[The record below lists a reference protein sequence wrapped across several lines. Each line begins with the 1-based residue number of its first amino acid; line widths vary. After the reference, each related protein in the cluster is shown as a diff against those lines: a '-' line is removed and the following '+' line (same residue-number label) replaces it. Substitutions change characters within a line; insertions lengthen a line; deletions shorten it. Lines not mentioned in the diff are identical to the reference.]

1 MKTESAVPAIILVCS
16 FVQIILGISF
26 FIDYESLTQ
35 FGWAGGT
42 ATALSFVILGFLKYR
57 SKNKGEIWD
66 ERFRTRFHSQLGLAY
81 GITNIGIALTI
92 SSVFYD
98 VGSVKGIGVLI
109 LDIVGFLFLGWGI
122 PLVLFAL
129 TEYGGG
135 RNA

>member
-81 GITNIGIALTI
+81 GITNIGIALIIT
-92 SSVFYD
+92 SVFYD
-98 VGSVKGIGVLI
+98 VGSVSTVSLI
-109 LDIVGFLFLGWGI
+109 MDIVGFLFVGWGI
-122 PLVLFAL
+122 PLLLFAL
-129 TEYGGG
+129 GEFNEG
-135 RNA
+135 REA